1 MDPGRRV
8 LIKFATHPPKTYPEL
23 RAFIEK
29 ERPDWLQ
36 ALMPRRIN
44 APSEYWPQKVLALA
58 TIQAALSNQ
67 VMQDAGLKPD
77 ATFVMVE
84 CQTGHLLQFDVP
96 TFYVSK
102 ELLAASAR
110 TDLQDN
116 TFLDAV
122 PFPFPASVFMF
133 PKGTIRHPSEGE
145 CPYIVVSRVAK
156 GQVFPLPLKDVTFAT
171 TAADNSIVV
180 STYLPD
186 ECRSYHKSI
195 NVVSGETMKN
205 AFERASAVPFE
216 IPGRRLS
223 DTEDIIANTDA
234 DFMDRLW
241 LLGITLVFIM
251 ASGENL
257 LERGVRLKSVKPKN
271 QADQPVEY
279 WSPNYLGRVYQAET
293 EGGDLESHQRPHWR
307 KGHLKSQPHGPRL
320 SLRKIIWIQ
329 PYRTGHREEKK
340 T

>member
-36 ALMPRRIN
+36 VLVPRRIN

-102 ELLAASAR
+102 ELLAAAAR
-110 TDLQDN
+110 TDLPDD

-156 GQVFPLPLKDVTFAT
+156 RQVFPLPLKDVTFAT

-186 ECRSYHKSI
+186 ECRCYHKSV

-251 ASGENL
+251 ASGENP

-293 EGGDLESHQRPHWR
+293 EGGDPESHQR
-307 KGHLKSQPHGPRL
+307 
-320 SLRKIIWIQ
+320 
-329 PYRTGHREEKK
+329 
-340 T
+340 

>member
-1 MDPGRRV
+1 
-8 LIKFATHPPKTYPEL
+8 
-23 RAFIEK
+23 
-29 ERPDWLQ
+29 
-36 ALMPRRIN
+36 
-44 APSEYWPQKVLALA
+44 
-58 TIQAALSNQ
+58 
-67 VMQDAGLKPD
+67 MQDAGLKPD

-102 ELLAASAR
+102 ELLATSAR
-110 TDLQDN
+110 TDLPDN

-156 GQVFPLPLKDVTFAT
+156 GQVFPLPLKDVTFTT

-180 STYLPD
+180 STYLPA

-195 NVVSGETMKN
+195 SVVSGETMKN

-216 IPGRRLS
+216 IPGHRLS

-234 DFMDRLW
+234 DFIDRLW

-257 LERGVRLKSVKPKN
+257 LESGVRLKSVKPKN